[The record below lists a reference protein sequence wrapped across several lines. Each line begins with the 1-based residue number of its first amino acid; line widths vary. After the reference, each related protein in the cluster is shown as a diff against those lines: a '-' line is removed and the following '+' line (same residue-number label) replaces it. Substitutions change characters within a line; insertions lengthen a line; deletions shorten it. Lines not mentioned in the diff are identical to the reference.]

1 MSKNNTE
8 TKQPAHVEELL
19 KNGTATLRA
28 KTREELDMM
37 VQQIPADTRIAAGVV
52 ARNRESGDYV
62 LRVDIIK

>member
-37 VQQIPADTRIAAGVV
+37 VQQIPADTRIAAGAV